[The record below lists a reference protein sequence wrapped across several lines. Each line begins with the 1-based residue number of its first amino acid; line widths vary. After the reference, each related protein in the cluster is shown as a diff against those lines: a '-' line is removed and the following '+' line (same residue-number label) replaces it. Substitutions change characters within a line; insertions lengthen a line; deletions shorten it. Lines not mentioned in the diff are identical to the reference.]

1 MSVDFTGAVIFRYH
15 PLTFIEMYDDFVDDH
30 DDADEDITFVNF
42 LRRNLTDSDKTRRF
56 VCVFKVNRSGN
67 EIISLEVVNDTDVSN
82 VPDDALEGLIGL
94 LDRKSKKVDESPF
107 ACFLT
112 PSVDV
117 FEHADYWIGPR
128 FDAKVLWEHFVDV
141 YGINLEEETAR
152 QLQAKSLS
160 QNLASLSASPA
171 ILDYSPAR
179 LPQSMRQQSSVPK
192 SKAAQLQAKR
202 SKNRVCMSPSPAIS
216 VDSDSPASLP
226 QSMRQQSSSDTCQN
240 LLYPIG
246 MPEPLLK
253 VVLLNGHYTL
263 YPVTTKGPNLF
274 GFDFNSH
281 WQFHLD
287 CDRIEETR
295 GGGNI
300 VDSVAFMTVRIQISN
315 PYSNNGLKSYLKS
328 YLL

>member
-1 MSVDFTGAVIFRYH
+1 
-15 PLTFIEMYDDFVDDH
+15 MYDDFVDDH
-30 DDADEDITFVNF
+30 EDVDESITFVNF

-56 VCVFKVNRSGN
+56 VCVFKVNRSGD
-67 EIISLEVVNDTDVSN
+67 EIISLEVVNDTDVSK

-94 LDRKSKKVDESPF
+94 LDRKSKKVEESPF

-160 QNLASLSASPA
+160 QNLASLSPSPA
-171 ILDYSPAR
+171 ILDQSPAR
-179 LPQSMRQQSSVPK
+179 LQSMRQQSSVPK
-192 SKAAQLQAKR
+192 SNGAQLQAKKLT
-202 SKNRVCMSPSPAIS
+202 KNRVYSSPSPAIS
-216 VDSDSPASLP
+216 VDSDSDSPAKLP

-253 VVLLNGHYTL
+253 VVLLNGHYML
-263 YPVTTKGPNLF
+263 YPATKKGPTFF
-274 GFDFNSH
+274 GFEFNSCTEYLDH
-281 WQFHLD
+281 WQFHLE
-287 CDRIEETR
+287 CNRIEETR
-295 GGGNI
+295 RGGSI
-300 VDSVAFMTVRIQISN
+300 VDAVAFVTVRI
-315 PYSNNGLKSYLKS
+315 
-328 YLL
+328 